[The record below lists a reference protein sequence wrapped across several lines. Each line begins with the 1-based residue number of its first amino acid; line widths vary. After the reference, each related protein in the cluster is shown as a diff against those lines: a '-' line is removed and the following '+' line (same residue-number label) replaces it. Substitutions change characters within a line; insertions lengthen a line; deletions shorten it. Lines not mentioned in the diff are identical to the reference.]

1 MIAPF
6 GYLTL
11 FSFGFFFFAA
21 GDAFLEA
28 LAKIAPAAFLETPS
42 LAAILFCTD
51 LNDMAAPSGYLWFRR
66 ASISGCVNPA
76 VRSFTSPDSTKASLA
91 VSLLA
96 SAFCSTTRAAC
107 ATTRSS
113 FSA

>member
-51 LNDMAAPSGYLWFRR
+51 LNDMAAPSGTSGVYFRLCQ
-66 ASISGCVNPA
+66 SSGAQFRVP
-76 VRSFTSPDSTKASLA
+76 
-91 VSLLA
+91 
-96 SAFCSTTRAAC
+96 
-107 ATTRSS
+107 
-113 FSA
+113 